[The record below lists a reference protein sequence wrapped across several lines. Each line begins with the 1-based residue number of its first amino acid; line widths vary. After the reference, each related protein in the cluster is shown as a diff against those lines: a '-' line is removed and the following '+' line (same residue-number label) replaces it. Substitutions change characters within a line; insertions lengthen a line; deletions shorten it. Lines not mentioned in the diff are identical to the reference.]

1 MQMRWVRIIWHLIQL
16 TMIMAICSSSLMIHH
31 TLWLMKKI
39 SMMPMMA
46 QGLLTASIN
55 YTHPILIRLIN
66 STGIIMSIYKKWM
79 KEKLIVLKDHSACNN
94 NQLPEFKPLK
104 MVVRCRK
111 ILTKKDYQIN
121 YNKIHIKMHDH
132 KNPHRIEM
140 GILHEE
146 VSKMQMVGIKLK
158 CKNN

>member
-1 MQMRWVRIIWHLIQL
+1 MRWVRIIWHLIQWMM
-16 TMIMAICSSSLMIHH
+16 TMAICSSSLMIHH
-31 TLWLMKKI
+31 TQWLMKKI
-39 SMMPMMA
+39 SMMGMMA
-46 QGLLTASIN
+46 QGLLMASIN
-55 YTHPILIRLIN
+55 YTHPILIPLIN

-79 KEKLIVLKDHSACNN
+79 KEKLIVLKDPNVCNN

-111 ILTKKDYQIN
+111 ILTKKEIQIN
-121 YNKIHIKMHDH
+121 YNKILIKMQDL

-140 GILHEE
+140 VILHEE
-146 VSKMQMVGIKLK
+146 VSKMQMVAIKLK